1 MKKLKLLLI
10 IGILLTSTKL
20 FSQFT
25 IDGEFRPRVMIDNG
39 YKTIKLETDP
49 TLVYI
54 SQRSRINFG
63 YKKDKI
69 ETYFSF
75 QDVHYWG
82 DDDTYSSTGVSGNT
96 KSIVLHQAWFALKP
110 TSDIMI
116 KIGRQQFNYDD
127 QRILSARNWNEYQV
141 TYDALLFVYSKEKNK
156 LDIAATWNTN
166 GATDAFYPKTK
177 MKLQDFIRYERSL
190 GKINLSAIAIFDGY
204 TKADSLTDTKNKV
217 TDIALTGTYGA
228 NLLYKT
234 NGFDF
239 RFTGYYQNE
248 LNKISGKIRAYC
260 LSVFA
265 KKSLFQ
271 EKASVGIGLDLL
283 SGNND
288 TITDATYKNTQH
300 KFNVFYGNRHSM
312 LGYMDFYSSIPNQGV
327 QDYMLKAEYKISK
340 DLLLQGD
347 YHWFFLA
354 NKGKLAKINKDLNLG
369 SELDLTVQWK
379 FMKDVTLQAGYSFYL
394 VSDTFEKLKG
404 ANNQS
409 TKFPQF
415 AYLMITVKPTFFKS
429 E

>member
-1 MKKLKLLLI
+1 MTKDFTTMKTFKLLFI
-10 IGILLTSTKL
+10 FGILLSSTKL

-39 YKTIKLETDP
+39 YKTIKLEKDP

-63 YKKDKI
+63 YKKDMI
-69 ETYFSF
+69 ETYFSI

-82 DDDTYSSTGVSGNT
+82 DDDLYSSSGVSGNT
-96 KSIVLHQAWFALKP
+96 KGINLHQAWFAVKP
-110 TSDIMI
+110 SSSISF
-116 KIGRQQFNYDD
+116 KIGRQSFNYDD

-141 TYDALLFVYSKEKNK
+141 TYDALLFGYYKEKNK
-156 LDIAATWNTN
+156 LDIAASWNSS
-166 GATDAFYPKTK
+166 GATDAFYPKAK
-177 MKLQDFIRYERSL
+177 MKMLDFIRYERSI
-190 GKINLSAIAIFDGY
+190 GKLNLSAIAIITGY
-204 TKADSLTDTKNKV
+204 TKADTLTDV
-217 TDIALTGTYGA
+217 GLTGTYGA

-239 RFTGYYQNE
+239 RLTGYYQSG
-248 LNKISGKIRAYC
+248 LNKTSGDIRAWC

-265 KKSLFQ
+265 KKSLF
-271 EKASVGIGLDLL
+271 EDKASLGIGLDLL

-288 TITDATYKNTQH
+288 TITNTTYKNTQH

-312 LGYMDFYSSIPNQGV
+312 LGYMDFYSSIPNQGI
-327 QDYMLKAEYKISK
+327 QDYMLKTEYKLSK

-354 NKGKLAKINKDLNLG
+354 TKGKYADQNLG

-379 FMKDVTLQAGYSFYL
+379 FIKDATLQAGYSFYL
-394 VSDTFEKLKG
+394 TSESFEKLKG
-404 ANNQS
+404 VYNQS
-409 TKFPQF
+409 IKFPQF
-415 AYLMITVKPTFFKS
+415 AYLMLTIKPTFFKS